1 MNDVIYEFESEMKY
15 RRLKPKK
22 YIAILIIGLLISVP
36 RLLLSVVV
44 ILSYLLIRTEIV
56 QSDIQFIAVYSLLF
70 FFLPL
75 TVFIGTIILFRAK
88 SLLKFTFRS
97 EAVDIHIVSKKR
109 TVTVPYSKITAVRS
123 NSLCYFFYTS
133 KNHAYLLSK
142 EALGNVSNEEFSE
155 FILVHMGIKVI
166 ELIERK

>member
-70 FFLPL
+70 FFLLSSDLPVSWNRFLHHSNIYSAEYFPFFYSSGVRVLFPCKAKGCYFNLFRIASEIDQGNSPFSPVYWNISPL
-75 TVFIGTIILFRAK
+75 T
-88 SLLKFTFRS
+88 
-97 EAVDIHIVSKKR
+97 
-109 TVTVPYSKITAVRS
+109 
-123 NSLCYFFYTS
+123 
-133 KNHAYLLSK
+133 
-142 EALGNVSNEEFSE
+142 
-155 FILVHMGIKVI
+155 
-166 ELIERK
+166 